1 MVLGRMVFRGI
12 RSLLAFLNHGGQW
25 VGKGQRGRG
34 GYLELG
40 SGRFANDLLAW
51 SFGSEGLQSWF
62 SSLSS

>member
-1 MVLGRMVFRGI
+1 
-12 RSLLAFLNHGGQW
+12 LLAFLNHRGQW

-34 GYLELG
+34 GYLELR